1 MKHIIFYIIYL
12 FNCSLEVLIKLMLQK
27 TKTKSWFSYIYIK
40 KSWFYHVDPMI
51 SFNLC
56 FTWNLVRAE
65 SGKRGGLQFQ
75 KPRVP
80 GLIEVMQFAKPPS
93 PEWTPAMVCACGCA
107 CGSGPWNATLT
118 FLVTR
123 SFSQGSFHPRWSLR
137 NFPFLCPLPFLSS
150 LLFSPQGKGEG
161 LFQYIRF
168 SQLSSPG
175 DCLAFIKCFSFILFH
190 CKTMVMGSETLNGNR
205 CPPES
210 HFCRVSVEQGE
221 VNSTGWLQA
230 VMICVQD
237 VPARSVIKDHPVKAG
252 DTGSIPSLGRSHMP
266 WGQLSRSAATAEAC
280 APKARAQL
288 QEKPPQWEAST
299 PQLERSP
306 CSPQLEKARV
316 QQWRLSA
323 TKTKNWKIIR
333 LEWNS
338 DLRKSVPKFHL
349 YN

>member
-1 MKHIIFYIIYL
+1 
-12 FNCSLEVLIKLMLQK
+12 
-27 TKTKSWFSYIYIK
+27 
-40 KSWFYHVDPMI
+40 MI

-65 SGKRGGLQFQ
+65 SGKKGGLQFQ

-80 GLIEVMQFAKPPS
+80 GLIEVTPFAKPPS
-93 PEWTPAMVCACGCA
+93 PKGMPAMVCACGCA

-175 DCLAFIKCFSFILFH
+175 DWLAFIKCFSFILFH
-190 CKTMVMGSETLNGNR
+190 CKTIVMGSETLNGNR
-205 CPPES
+205 CPQ
-210 HFCRVSVEQGE
+210 QGE

-230 VMICVQD
+230 VTICMQD
-237 VPARSVIKDHPVKAG
+237 VPARSVVKDPPVKAG
-252 DTGSIPSLGRSHMP
+252 DTGSIPGLGRSHMP
-266 WGQLSRSAATAEAC
+266 WGQLSWSAATAKAC
-280 APKARAQL
+280 APKARAQQ

-299 PQLERSP
+299 PQREESLLAATSESP
-306 CSPQLEKARV
+306 CA
-316 QQWRLSA
+316 A
-323 TKTKNWKIIR
+323 MKTECDQK
-333 LEWNS
+333 
-338 DLRKSVPKFHL
+338 
-349 YN
+349 